1 MELSENLIKKLNQLC
16 KKCNDFNKTIIKEF
30 ENLSNDII
38 TINLYKNYISEIK
51 PPKYSKSVI
60 RNNNKIFKIYYV
72 ENCRDVGRLEKYL
85 KFNKIQTKNKISIQ
99 EEQIII
105 NRNNSNFNL
114 LKRFRSYYNSE
125 DNINNNKRKENI
137 ICVKE
142 VENKPSVV
150 DKRTS
155 YIQGDNE
162 IREQEPS
169 HRNESLQRVCGE
181 EEKKSDN
188 VKKEKSIVMKIKPVN
203 KEKKEENT
211 NSTLIKSRIKKIIK
225 INSKKHNNIILN
237 KNKAKNIKIIVL
249 KEILSKTCNNRKD
262 TKTLEQ
268 EKDPYLSK
276 LRLQRMKSKFRREV
290 MSTTD
295 GKERT
300 YNGLLIRISTYFV
313 EIITEL
319 KSQFHNW
326 ASRLWTAVLNTVAVL
341 PAWHDAV
348 KRQAAHYP

>member
-1 MELSENLIKKLNQLC
+1 MELSENLNKKLNQLC

-51 PPKYSKSVI
+51 PPKYLKSVI

-114 LKRFRSYYNSE
+114 LKRFKSYCNSE

-150 DKRTS
+150 DKKTS

-162 IREQEPS
+162 IKEQEPS

-188 VKKEKSIVMKIKPVN
+188 VKKEKLIVMKIKPVN
-203 KEKKEENT
+203 KEIKEENT
-211 NSTLIKSRIKKIIK
+211 NSTLI
-225 INSKKHNNIILN
+225 
-237 KNKAKNIKIIVL
+237 NIKIIVL
-249 KEILSKTCNNRKD
+249 KEILSKICNNRKD

-276 LRLQRMKSKFRREV
+276 LRLQRMNHGTGHPDNYEISNKFENKKEKN
-290 MSTTD
+290 MK
-295 GKERT
+295 GKRYKNVVSSVKKAQGTITRT
-300 YNGLLIRISTYFV
+300 SFG
-313 EIITEL
+313 
-319 KSQFHNW
+319 
-326 ASRLWTAVLNTVAVL
+326 
-341 PAWHDAV
+341 
-348 KRQAAHYP
+348 

>member
-1 MELSENLIKKLNQLC
+1 MELSENLNKKLNQLC

-38 TINLYKNYISEIK
+38 TINLYKNYISEII

-142 VENKPSVV
+142 VENKLSVA
-150 DKRTS
+150 DKRSS
-155 YIQGDNE
+155 YTG
-162 IREQEPS
+162 R
-169 HRNESLQRVCGE
+169 
-181 EEKKSDN
+181 
-188 VKKEKSIVMKIKPVN
+188 
-203 KEKKEENT
+203 
-211 NSTLIKSRIKKIIK
+211 
-225 INSKKHNNIILN
+225 
-237 KNKAKNIKIIVL
+237 
-249 KEILSKTCNNRKD
+249 
-262 TKTLEQ
+262 
-268 EKDPYLSK
+268 
-276 LRLQRMKSKFRREV
+276 
-290 MSTTD
+290 
-295 GKERT
+295 
-300 YNGLLIRISTYFV
+300 
-313 EIITEL
+313 
-319 KSQFHNW
+319 
-326 ASRLWTAVLNTVAVL
+326 
-341 PAWHDAV
+341 
-348 KRQAAHYP
+348 

>member
-1 MELSENLIKKLNQLC
+1 MELSENLNKKLNQLC

-162 IREQEPS
+162 IKEQEPS

-188 VKKEKSIVMKIKPVN
+188 VKKEKLIVMKIKPVN
-203 KEKKEENT
+203 KEIKEENT
-211 NSTLIKSRIKKIIK
+211 NSTLNKSRIIKIK
-225 INSKKHNNIILN
+225 INSKKYNIIHN
-237 KNKAKNIKIIVL
+237 KNNTKKINIIVL
-249 KEILSKTCNNRKD
+249 KEILSKTCNNRKA
-262 TKTLEQ
+262 TNILECNY
-268 EKDPYLSK
+268 KIRKKKKNHYGSK
-276 LRLQRMKSKFRREV
+276 LRLQRMKSKFRGDV
-290 MSTTD
+290 MVTVRPNNYEINNKFED
-295 GKERT
+295 KV
-300 YNGLLIRISTYFV
+300 IR
-313 EIITEL
+313 
-319 KSQFHNW
+319 
-326 ASRLWTAVLNTVAVL
+326 LNI
-341 PAWHDAV
+341 
-348 KRQAAHYP
+348 

>member
-1 MELSENLIKKLNQLC
+1 MELSENLNKKLNQLC

-72 ENCRDVGRLEKYL
+72 ENCRDFGRLEKYL

-105 NRNNSNFNL
+105 NRNN
-114 LKRFRSYYNSE
+114 K
-125 DNINNNKRKENI
+125 
-137 ICVKE
+137 

-162 IREQEPS
+162 IKEQEPS

-181 EEKKSDN
+181 EEKKGDN
-188 VKKEKSIVMKIKPVN
+188 VKKEKLIVMKIKPVN
-203 KEKKEENT
+203 KEIKEENT
-211 NSTLIKSRIKKIIK
+211 NSTLIKSRIKKIK
-225 INSKKHNNIILN
+225 INSKKHNNIIIN
-237 KNKAKNIKIIVL
+237 KNKAKSIKIIVL
-249 KEILSKTCNNRKD
+249 KENLSKTCNNRKD
-262 TKTLEQ
+262 TKTLERNY
-268 EKDPYLSK
+268 K
-276 LRLQRMKSKFRREV
+276 
-290 MSTTD
+290 
-295 GKERT
+295 
-300 YNGLLIRISTYFV
+300 IRKKKKTHI
-313 EIITEL
+313 
-319 KSQFHNW
+319 
-326 ASRLWTAVLNTVAVL
+326 
-341 PAWHDAV
+341 
-348 KRQAAHYP
+348 